1 MTVRRAPFGLRALA
15 RVFDDSPGE
24 TRARIIVIAS
34 LLVAAN
40 VGAWVLAFAAFST
53 RPVLLGT
60 ALLAYTFGL
69 RHAVDAD
76 HISAIDN
83 VTRKLMQDGKH
94 PVSVGFFFS
103 LGHSTIVVAL
113 TVGIALA
120 ASFIHASMPQLQA
133 VGGVIGTAVSALFLF
148 AIAGINLAVLIEV
161 YRSFRGV
168 RRGEPYHEV
177 AVDEAL
183 AQRGVMGRLLRPFT
197 RGIRGSWQMYP
208 LGVLFGLGFDTASE
222 VGLLGIAALE
232 AGKGLPVVTILIFP
246 LLFTVGM
253 CLLDTTDGILMLGC
267 YGWAFVKPV
276 RKLYYNLNITLVSV
290 LVAVGIG
297 SIEALGILDD
307 RFGWKGRFWDAIGS
321 IGDNFGTLG
330 FAIIGIFVLSWI
342 VSTAVYKVRG
352 YDEIEA
358 TIV

>member
-1 MTVRRAPFGLRALA
+1 
-15 RVFDDSPGE
+15 
-24 TRARIIVIAS
+24 
-34 LLVAAN
+34 
-40 VGAWVLAFAAFST
+40 
-53 RPVLLGT
+53 
-60 ALLAYTFGL
+60 
-69 RHAVDAD
+69 
-76 HISAIDN
+76 
-83 VTRKLMQDGKH
+83 
-94 PVSVGFFFS
+94 
-103 LGHSTIVVAL
+103 
-113 TVGIALA
+113 
-120 ASFIHASMPQLQA
+120 MPQLQA

-307 RFGWKGRFWDAIGS
+307 RFGWKGRFWDAIDS